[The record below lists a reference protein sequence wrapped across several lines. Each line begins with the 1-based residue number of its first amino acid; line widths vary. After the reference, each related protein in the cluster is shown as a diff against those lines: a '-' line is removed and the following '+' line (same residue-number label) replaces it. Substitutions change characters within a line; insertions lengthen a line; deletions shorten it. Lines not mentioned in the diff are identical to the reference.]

1 MKLAEALIQ
10 RSDIQKNIAQLRE
23 RLVLNA
29 KVQEGDSPAENPEA
43 LMDALASQTAAFIE
57 LVRRINRTNAAPL
70 ADGIRIADLL
80 TERDALTTQAKILRE
95 FLKEA
100 AARTDRY
107 SAKKIAIL
115 STVNVAEK
123 QKAVDLLA
131 KHIRELDTRIQGLNW
146 TTDLL

>member
-107 SAKKIAIL
+107 SAQEIAIL

>member
-10 RSDIQKNIAQLRE
+10 RGDIQKNIAQLRE
-23 RLVLNA
+23 RLMLNA
-29 KVQEGDSPAENPEA
+29 KVQEGDSPAENPED
-43 LMDALASQTAAFIE
+43 LLDALSSQTAAFIE
-57 LVRRINRTNAAPL
+57 LVRRINKTNAAPL

-107 SAKKIAIL
+107 SAKEIAIL

-123 QKAVDLLA
+123 QKAADLLA
-131 KHIRELDTRIQGLNW
+131 RHIRELDTRIQGLNW

>member
-10 RSDIQKNIAQLRE
+10 RGDIQKNIAQLRE
-23 RLVLNA
+23 RLMLNA
-29 KVQEGDSPAENPEA
+29 KVQEGDSPAENPED
-43 LMDALASQTAAFIE
+43 LMGALASQTAALIE

-80 TERDALTTQAKILRE
+80 TERDALTTQAKILRD

-100 AARTDRY
+100 AAKTDRY
-107 SAKKIAIL
+107 SAKEIAIL

-123 QKAVDLLA
+123 QKETDLLA
-131 KHIRELDTRIQGLNW
+131 KRVREIDTRIQGLNW

>member
-10 RSDIQKNIAQLRE
+10 RGDIQKNIAQLRE
-23 RLVLNA
+23 RLMLNA
-29 KVQEGDSPAENPEA
+29 KVQEGDSPAENPED
-43 LMDALASQTAAFIE
+43 LLDALSSQTSAFIE

-107 SAKKIAIL
+107 SAKEIAIL

-123 QKAVDLLA
+123 QKAADLLA
-131 KHIRELDTRIQGLNW
+131 RHIRELDTRIQGLNW

>member
-80 TERDALTTQAKILRE
+80 TERDALTT
-95 FLKEA
+95 
-100 AARTDRY
+100 
-107 SAKKIAIL
+107 
-115 STVNVAEK
+115 
-123 QKAVDLLA
+123 
-131 KHIRELDTRIQGLNW
+131 
-146 TTDLL
+146 

>member
-107 SAKKIAIL
+107 SAKEIAIL

-123 QKAVDLLA
+123 QKAVDRLA